1 MGYDFKYWE
10 CFAGGEPMGQPKSDK
25 EFMHPGAGSAASDAP
40 TIGPFVASIEATR
53 EAAAAPARWS
63 RVLDE
68 FAETSGQSLL
78 RERHNE
84 RAAGDDAGH

>member
-1 MGYDFKYWE
+1 
-10 CFAGGEPMGQPKSDK
+10 MGQPKSDK

-53 EAAAAPARWS
+53 EAAGAPARWS

-68 FAETSGQSLL
+68 FSETSGL